1 MIMKKNIFK
10 IILLIAGVTFW
21 NGCNDYPIDEDG
33 LLISERTDCYVGSF
47 TLLDTDLQ
55 TIIVGNAYVD
65 TLEQVVIAYVR
76 FGAPLNNLW
85 PQFSLGTDMKLSP
98 KITSRTD
105 FTPSKMNIEFT
116 AAEFGTDDLSK
127 KIIADRTKFPSGA
140 LKYTVIS
147 GNRKIQKE
155 YTILIVERKL

>member
-1 MIMKKNIFK
+1 MKKNIFK

-21 NGCNDYPIDEDG
+21 NGCNNYPIDEDG

-65 TLEQVVIAYVR
+65 TLEQVIIAYVR
-76 FGAPLNNLW
+76 FGAPIDNLW

-98 KITSRTD
+98 KITSRID
-105 FTPSKMNIEFT
+105 FTLSKMNIEFT
-116 AAEFGTDDLSK
+116 ASEFGSDDLSK
-127 KIIADRTKFPSGA
+127 KIIADRAKFPSDA

-147 GNRKIQKE
+147 GNRKIRKE
-155 YTILIVERKL
+155 YTILIVERKLQ